1 MGLGVRVGVW
11 VRVRVSFREHAR
23 HLLSF
28 ESRPRNAHLRRG
40 GGSKAARVDGRRRGR
55 LAKLLLHEAPRVT
68 DVPVS
73 GLGVAF
79 GGLGVAFGGL
89 AGGFE
94 GAGATAQEERRR
106 AGPWLWREWPRGGA
120 AGEGGRRVNRLE
132 RTRSPGRRALPVRS
146 AAVPS
151 HACPAC
157 LPAPPARA
165 SGARCLGRRAARA
178 RRAAVPSARRP
189 PAPTGLGLGSGLGS
203 GLGLGLGIRD

>member
-1 MGLGVRVGVW
+1 MGLGVRVRVGVW
-11 VRVRVSFREHAR
+11 VRVRVSVREHAR

-40 GGSKAARVDGRRRGR
+40 RGSKAARVDGRRRGR

-68 DVPVS
+68 DVPVR

-106 AGPWLWREWPRGGA
+106 AGPWLRRGAA

-132 RTRSPGRRALPVRS
+132 RTRSPDRRALPVRS

-157 LPAPPARA
+157 PPAPPARA

-203 GLGLGLGIRD
+203 GLGLGLGVRD